1 MLLPR
6 ELRARL
12 YYKIII
18 PFLLLTLLVALVGSG
33 VAFLVITGSAQERL
47 NNQIA
52 QSARAVSD
60 AIVRQ
65 EAANLQFLREAA
77 FATANPRSGAP
88 AVAEAMAGGDSLG
101 LDQALDPFFRVAAQ
115 RAGLR
120 ADRLIAFDRAGS
132 AVLDWERL
140 RTDDGRSPRVRREP
154 RDLSS
159 LWFVP
164 RILAGQRDEQGDKFA
179 GLVDLDDSDTAY
191 LFTVAPVVH
200 RDEIVGGLVVAMRLD
215 SLLTEL
221 AASSQAAIVSVYRA
235 EDGAAVASTTLP
247 VDGLAALN
255 LRPSLVAPVADIAA
269 GAERSIFDTR
279 PVNARDYQFAYT
291 PLRIRGATVGLISTA
306 LAGDYVTNPWADAR
320 LPLTLLT
327 LALMAGII
335 TTGLVVA
342 RRITRPI
349 GELVET
355 AQAVI
360 AGNLER
366 RSQVSGPDEI
376 GVLAQSFNAMTSH
389 LLELYRA
396 VRADARHRAAIIESI
411 SDGVIVT
418 DADGAVQVINRATRA
433 LLGLGPDDP
442 APPHINAIPFEPLE
456 NGPGLSSVIPGEL
469 FQLRDH
475 TVRLIAAPV
484 ADDDGEKIG
493 VVCVLQD
500 VTAQV
505 ALDRAKSNF
514 IATVSHEM
522 RTPLTVIGGNLDLLL
537 RNIVGPLNEGQRGLA
552 ETARSHIGNLST
564 LLNNTIMVAALD
576 LGDLAL
582 ELRPLALTNLLRDAL
597 RTHSPL
603 FREKGLELRADMPD
617 VLPTVLG
624 DEHYVLK
631 AVDQLLD
638 NARRYSERGA
648 VTLRATPVAEG
659 VRVDVIDSGAGIA
672 PELRAQLF
680 DRFTRGTGAGQGINS
695 SERGAGLGLAIAQQ
709 LITYQRGRLWLADTS
724 EHGSTFSF
732 TLPYPAAE
740 QAEIALE
747 RGYQR

>member
-1 MLLPR
+1 MLLLR
-6 ELRARL
+6 ELRSHL
-12 YYKIII
+12 YYKIIV

-52 QSARAVSD
+52 QSARAVGD

-65 EAANLQFLREAA
+65 ESANLQFLREAA

-88 AVAEAMAGGDSLG
+88 AVAEALAGGDSLG
-101 LDQALDPFFRVAAQ
+101 LDQALDPFFRIAAQ

-132 AVLDWERL
+132 AVIDWERL
-140 RTDDGRSPRVRREP
+140 RTDDGRTPRVRREP
-154 RDLSS
+154 RSLAG

-164 RILAGQRDEQGDKFA
+164 RILSGERDAQGDKFA
-179 GLVDLDDSDTAY
+179 GLLDLDDSDTAY
-191 LFTVAPVVH
+191 LFTAAPVIH

-215 SLLTEL
+215 GLLTEL
-221 AASSQAAIVSVYRA
+221 AASSQAAIVSVYRG

-255 LRPSLVAPVADIAA
+255 MRSELVAPVADLTRAE
-269 GAERSIFDTR
+269 ERSIFDTR
-279 PVNARDYQFAYT
+279 PVNARDYQFAYA

-327 LALMAGII
+327 ITLMAGII
-335 TTGLVVA
+335 STGLLVA
-342 RRITRPI
+342 RRITRPL
-349 GELVET
+349 GELVTT

-360 AGNLER
+360 AGDLER
-366 RSQVSGPDEI
+366 RSQVHGPDEI
-376 GVLAQSFNAMTSH
+376 GALAGSFNAMTSH

-418 DADGAVQVINRATRA
+418 DAEGAVQVINRATRA

-442 APPHINAIPFEPLE
+442 PPPHMNDIPFQQVAGIATVAGVSP
-456 NGPGLSSVIPGEL
+456 SEL
-469 FQLRDH
+469 FELRDH

-484 ADDDGEKIG
+484 ADDDGTKIG

-505 ALDRAKSNF
+505 VLDRAKSNF

-537 RNIVGPLNEGQRGLA
+537 RDIVGPLNEGQRGLA
-552 ETARSHIGNLST
+552 ETARSHIANLST

-576 LGDLAL
+576 LGALSL
-582 ELRPLALTNLLRDAL
+582 ELRPLAMTNLLRDAM
-597 RTHSPL
+597 RVHGPL
-603 FREKGLELRADMPD
+603 FEQKGIELRADVPEG
-617 VLPTVLG
+617 LPAVLG

-638 NARRYSERGA
+638 NARRYSERGV
-648 VTLRATPVAEG
+648 VTLRAAAEAEG
-659 VRVDVIDSGAGIA
+659 VRVDVVDSGRGIG

-695 SERGAGLGLAIAQQ
+695 GERGAGLGLAIARQ
-709 LITYQRGRLWLADTS
+709 LISYQRGQLWLADTS
-724 EHGSTFSF
+724 ERGSTFSF
-732 TLPYPAAE
+732 SLPYPAAD
-740 QAEIALE
+740 QGEIALE
-747 RGYQR
+747 RGYRR